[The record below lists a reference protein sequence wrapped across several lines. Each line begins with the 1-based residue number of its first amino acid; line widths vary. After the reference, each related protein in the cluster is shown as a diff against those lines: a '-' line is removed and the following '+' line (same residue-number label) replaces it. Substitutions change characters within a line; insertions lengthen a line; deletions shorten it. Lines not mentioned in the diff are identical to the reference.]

1 MENFNSISP
10 LLFMLLSKNNNN
22 GNNGNSGNNE
32 NKDCYTFYFSFL
44 IILIPIILKLL
55 ENTDFKSLFSRRNN
69 VISMYITSHE
79 VPLVRANVPMIKT
92 VYSESFLSI
101 VYYLNTNN
109 IKVKTK
115 TEILSFSSE
124 LAYSYLDREK
134 GNSYIEAPI
143 GNEEFVIFTNRNGIE
158 IYCKFEDLEVS
169 TDESNDKN
177 KKDINTSKRKKF
189 IITLF
194 IKSKDETKIQIIES
208 FIEKCKNDYTKFMN
222 KKLYE
227 KKPKIF
233 EYTNLEKEDGANIL
247 KFKEHDLINNKDLDK
262 NIFFEGKKNL
272 INYINPFVYNHD
284 LDDDYIS
291 KPEEKYIRC
300 GFTFKAG
307 LLFYG
312 TPGCGKTSTIKA
324 ILNYTK
330 RHAIII
336 NLSKIKTNEEL
347 EAVFRNRTIN
357 GRKIKGK
364 QLCFILEDCDA
375 TENSIIRSRTIINEE
390 SKQTTINNNDS
401 NTELGAL
408 NKLLETVVD
417 SNSKSDSNIKSFL
430 KCDDSVN
437 LSCFLNI
444 LDGII
449 ELHGVMI
456 IMTTNYPERI
466 DDALI
471 RPGRFDFKH
480 EFKKASK
487 KIVIDMLKISNEL
500 SNEEFEVYANDL
512 DIRDYELSPAEVQ
525 SICFKNNNIKDC
537 IDEIN
542 KTVRK

>member
-1 MENFNSISP
+1 MENINSLSP
-10 LLFMLLSKNNNN
+10 LLFMLLSNDNNNQ
-22 GNNGNSGNNE
+22 
-32 NKDCYTFYFSFL
+32 NKDSYMKYLPFL
-44 IILIPIILKLL
+44 IIIIPYILNFIENNNLLRFFKKKNNII
-55 ENTDFKSLFSRRNN
+55 S
-69 VISMYITSHE
+69 IYITSHE
-79 VPLVRANVPMIKT
+79 VLLVRGCMPMTKI
-92 VYSESFLSI
+92 VYSEEFLSI
-101 VYYLNTNN
+101 IYYLNKNN
-109 IKVKTK
+109 IKVKSK
-115 TEILSFSSE
+115 TEVLSFSWESSFN
-124 LAYSYLDREK
+124 YIDREL
-134 GNSYIEAPI
+134 GNSYIKVPL
-143 GNEEFVIFTNRNGIE
+143 GNEEFLIFTDINGIPV
-158 IYCKFEDLEVS
+158 YCKIEDLEIS
-169 TDESNDKN
+169 TEESNDKSN
-177 KKDINTSKRKKF
+177 NDKSKKDINNSKRKKF

-194 IKSKDETKIQIIES
+194 IKSKDETKIQVIES

-227 KKPKIF
+227 KNQYIF
-233 EYTNLEKEDGANIL
+233 EYINIEKEDGISKL
-247 KFKEHDLINNKDLDK
+247 IFKEHELINNKDLNK
-262 NIFFEGKKNL
+262 NIFFEGKNNL
-272 INYINPFVYNHD
+272 INYIKPFVYNSD

-291 KPEEKYIRC
+291 KDEEKYIRC

-307 LLFYG
+307 ILFYG

-347 EAVFRNRTIN
+347 ETVFRNRTIN
-357 GRKIKGK
+357 GRKLKGK

-375 TENSIIRSRTIINEE
+375 TENSIIRSRTIEE
-390 SKQTTINNNDS
+390 KIKQTDINNNNDL
-401 NTELGAL
+401 NNL
-408 NKLLETVVD
+408 NKLLESVID
-417 SNSKSDSNIKSFL
+417 STSKPECDLKSL
-430 KCDDSVN
+430 SKCDDVVN

-456 IMTTNYPERI
+456 IMTSNYPERI

-500 SNEEFEVYANDL
+500 SDEEFEVYENNL

-525 SICFKNNNIKDC
+525 SICFKYNNIKDC

-542 KTVRK
+542 KAVRK

>member
-1 MENFNSISP
+1 MENINSLSP
-10 LLFMLLSKNNNN
+10 LLFMLLSKNNENN
-22 GNNGNSGNNE
+22 
-32 NKDCYTFYFSFL
+32 NKDCYTYYLSFL
-44 IILIPIILKLL
+44 IILIPIISKLL
-55 ENTDFKSLFSRRNN
+55 ENTDLKSLFSRKNN
-69 VISMYITSHE
+69 MISIYITSHE
-79 VPLVRANVPMIKT
+79 VPLLRACVPMIKT
-92 VYSESFLSI
+92 IYSESFLSI
-101 VYYLNTNN
+101 VYYLNTKTNN
-109 IKVKTK
+109 DVKVKTK
-115 TEILSFSSE
+115 TEILSFSSD
-124 LAYSYLDREK
+124 LAYTYAEREK
-134 GNSYIEAPI
+134 GLDSYIQAPL
-143 GNEEFVIFTNRNGIE
+143 GNEEFVIFTNKNGIA

-169 TDESNDKN
+169 TEESNDKN

-194 IKSKDETKIQIIES
+194 IKSKDETKIQVIES

-222 KKLYE
+222 KNLYA
-227 KKPKIF
+227 KNQYIF
-233 EYTNLEKEDGANIL
+233 EYINLEKEDNVPIL

-272 INYINPFVYNHD
+272 INYINPFVYNPD

-291 KPEEKYIRC
+291 KEEEKYIRC

-307 LLFYG
+307 ILFYG

-357 GRKIKGK
+357 GRKLKGK

-390 SKQTTINNNDS
+390 SKQTNINNNDS

-417 SNSKSDSNIKSFL
+417 STSKSDSNLKTFL
-430 KCDDSVN
+430 KCDDAVN

-456 IMTTNYPERI
+456 IMSTNYPERI

-500 SNEEFEVYANDL
+500 SNEEFEAYANDL

-525 SICFKNNNIKDC
+525 SICFKNNNIEDC
-537 IDEIN
+537 INEIN
-542 KTVRK
+542 KAVRK

>member
-1 MENFNSISP
+1 M
-10 LLFMLLSKNNNN
+10 
-22 GNNGNSGNNE
+22 
-32 NKDCYTFYFSFL
+32 
-44 IILIPIILKLL
+44 
-55 ENTDFKSLFSRRNN
+55 
-69 VISMYITSHE
+69 
-79 VPLVRANVPMIKT
+79 
-92 VYSESFLSI
+92 
-101 VYYLNTNN
+101 
-109 IKVKTK
+109 
-115 TEILSFSSE
+115 
-124 LAYSYLDREK
+124 
-134 GNSYIEAPI
+134 
-143 GNEEFVIFTNRNGIE
+143 
-158 IYCKFEDLEVS
+158 
-169 TDESNDKN
+169 
-177 KKDINTSKRKKF
+177 
-189 IITLF
+189 
-194 IKSKDETKIQIIES
+194 
-208 FIEKCKNDYTKFMN
+208 
-222 KKLYE
+222 
-227 KKPKIF
+227 
-233 EYTNLEKEDGANIL
+233 
-247 KFKEHDLINNKDLDK
+247 INNKDLNK
-262 NIFFEGKKNL
+262 NIFFEGKNNL

-291 KPEEKYIRC
+291 KSEEKYIRC

-307 LLFYG
+307 ILFYG

-357 GRKIKGK
+357 GRKLKGK

-375 TENSIIRSRTIINEE
+375 TENSIIRSRTITEE
-390 SKQTTINNNDS
+390 KTKQTDINNDND
-401 NTELGAL
+401 TELGVL
-408 NKLLETVVD
+408 KLLETVVD
-417 SNSKSDSNIKSFL
+417 STSKSDSNLKSYL

-456 IMTTNYPERI
+456 IMSSNYPERI

-480 EFKKASK
+480 EFKKATK
-487 KIVIDMLKISNEL
+487 KIVIDMLKISNGL
-500 SNEEFEVYANDL
+500 TDLEFDVYANEL

-537 IDEIN
+537 IEQIN

>member
-1 MENFNSISP
+1 MENLNSISP
-10 LLFMLLSKNNNN
+10 LLFMLLSKNNNDKN
-22 GNNGNSGNNE
+22 DK
-32 NKDCYTFYFSFL
+32 NKDCYTYYFSFL
-44 IILIPIILKLL
+44 IILIPIISKLL
-55 ENTDFKSLFSRRNN
+55 ENTDFKSLFSRKNN
-69 VISMYITSHE
+69 MISMYITSHE
-79 VPLVRANVPMIKT
+79 VPLVRACAPTIKT

-115 TEILSFSSE
+115 TEILSFSSD
-124 LAYSYLDREK
+124 LAYTYAEREK
-134 GNSYIEAPI
+134 GIDSYIQAPL
-143 GNEEFVIFTNRNGIE
+143 GNEEFVIFTNRNGIPV
-158 IYCKFEDLEVS
+158 YCKFEDLEVS
-169 TDESNDKN
+169 NEENNDKT

-194 IKSKDETKIQIIES
+194 IKSTDETKIQLIES

-227 KKPKIF
+227 KNQYIF
-233 EYTNLEKEDGANIL
+233 EYINLEKEDSVPIL
-247 KFKEHDLINNKDLDK
+247 KFKEHELINNKDLNK
-262 NIFFEGKKNL
+262 NIFFEGKKSL
-272 INYINPFVYNHD
+272 INYINPFVYNPD

-307 LLFYG
+307 ILFYG

-357 GRKIKGK
+357 GRKLKGK

-375 TENSIIRSRTIINEE
+375 TENSIICSRKIIEDK
-390 SKQTTINNNDS
+390 SKQTDVNNNNNND
-401 NTELGAL
+401 TELGAL

-417 SNSKSDSNIKSFL
+417 STSKSDSNLKTFL
-430 KCDDSVN
+430 KCEDSVN

-456 IMTTNYPERI
+456 IMSTNYPERI

-537 IDEIN
+537 INEIN
-542 KTVRK
+542 KTVKK

>member
-1 MENFNSISP
+1 MENINSLSP
-10 LLFMLLSKNNNN
+10 LLFMLLSKNNNDKN
-22 GNNGNSGNNE
+22 DN
-32 NKDCYTFYFSFL
+32 NKDYSTYYLSFL
-44 IILIPIILKLL
+44 IILIPIISKLL
-55 ENTDFKSLFSRRNN
+55 ENTDLKSLFSRKNN
-69 VISMYITSHE
+69 MISIYITSHE
-79 VPLVRANVPMIKT
+79 VPLVRACVPMIKT

-101 VYYLNTNN
+101 VHYLNTNN
-109 IKVKTK
+109 NVKVKTK

-124 LAYSYLDREK
+124 LAYTYEEREK
-134 GNSYIEAPI
+134 KTNYYIEVPL
-143 GNEEFVIFTNRNGIE
+143 GNDEFVIFTNKNGIS

-169 TDESNDKN
+169 TEESNDKN
-177 KKDINTSKRKKF
+177 KKDINISKRKKF

-194 IKSKDETKIQIIES
+194 IKSKDETKIQVIES

-222 KKLYE
+222 KNLYA
-227 KKPKIF
+227 KNQYIF
-233 EYTNLEKEDGANIL
+233 EYINLEKEDNVPIL
-247 KFKEHDLINNKDLDK
+247 KFKEHELINNKDLNK

-272 INYINPFVYNHD
+272 INYIHPFVYNPD

-291 KPEEKYIRC
+291 KEEEKYIRC

-307 LLFYG
+307 ILFYG

-357 GRKIKGK
+357 GRKLKGK

-375 TENSIIRSRTIINEE
+375 TENSIIRSRTIIEE
-390 SKQTTINNNDS
+390 KTKQTNNNND
-401 NTELGAL
+401 TELGAL

-417 SNSKSDSNIKSFL
+417 STSKSDSNLKSFL
-430 KCDDSVN
+430 KCDDAVN

-456 IMTTNYPERI
+456 IMSTNYPERI

-480 EFKKASK
+480 EFKKATK

-512 DIRDYELSPAEVQ
+512 DIHDYELSPAEVQ
-525 SICFKNNNIKDC
+525 SICFKKNSIKDC

-542 KTVRK
+542 KSVRK

>member
-1 MENFNSISP
+1 
-10 LLFMLLSKNNNN
+10 MLLSKNNNDKN
-22 GNNGNSGNNE
+22 DK
-32 NKDCYTFYFSFL
+32 NKDCYTYYFSFL
-44 IILIPIILKLL
+44 IILIPIISKLL
-55 ENTDFKSLFSRRNN
+55 ENTDFKSLFSRKNN
-69 VISMYITSHE
+69 MISMYITSHE
-79 VPLVRANVPMIKT
+79 VPLVRACVPMIKT

-115 TEILSFSSE
+115 TEILSFSSD
-124 LAYSYLDREK
+124 LAYTYAEREK
-134 GNSYIEAPI
+134 GVDSYIQAPL
-143 GNEEFVIFTNRNGIE
+143 GNEEFVIFTNRNGIPV
-158 IYCKFEDLEVS
+158 YCKFEDLEVS
-169 TDESNDKN
+169 NEENNDKS

-194 IKSKDETKIQIIES
+194 IKSTDETKIQLIES

-227 KKPKIF
+227 KNQYIF
-233 EYTNLEKEDGANIL
+233 EYINLEKEDGVPIL
-247 KFKEHDLINNKDLDK
+247 KFKEHELINNKDLNK

-272 INYINPFVYNHD
+272 INYINPFVYNPD

-307 LLFYG
+307 ILFYG

-357 GRKIKGK
+357 GRKLKGK

-417 SNSKSDSNIKSFL
+417 STSKSDSNLKTFL
-430 KCDDSVN
+430 KCEDSVN

-542 KTVRK
+542 KSVRK

>member
-1 MENFNSISP
+1 MENINSLSP

-22 GNNGNSGNNE
+22 E
-32 NKDCYTFYFSFL
+32 NKDSYTYYLSFL

-55 ENTDFKSLFSRRNN
+55 ENYELKEFFSRKNN
-69 VISMYITSHE
+69 IISICITSHE
-79 VPLVRANVPMIKT
+79 VPLVRACVPMIKT

-124 LAYSYLDREK
+124 LAYTYADREK
-134 GNSYIEAPI
+134 GENSYIEIPL
-143 GNEEFVIFTNRNGIE
+143 GNEEFVIFTDKNE
-158 IYCKFEDLEVS
+158 IDVYCKFEDLEVS
-169 TDESNDKN
+169 NEESNDKT

-194 IKSKDETKIQIIES
+194 IKSKDETKIQVIES

-227 KKPKIF
+227 KNQYIF
-233 EYTNLEKEDGANIL
+233 EYMNLEKEDGVPIL
-247 KFKEHDLINNKDLDK
+247 KFKEHELINNKDLNK
-262 NIFFEGKKNL
+262 NIFFEGKNNL
-272 INYINPFVYNHD
+272 INYITPFVYNHD

-291 KPEEKYIRC
+291 KYEEKYIRC

-357 GRKIKGK
+357 GRKLKGK

-375 TENSIIRSRTIINEE
+375 TENSIICSRTIEE
-390 SKQTTINNNDS
+390 KTKQTDVNNND
-401 NTELGAL
+401 TELGVL
-408 NKLLETVVD
+408 KLLETVVD
-417 SNSKSDSNIKSFL
+417 STSKSDSNLKSYL

-456 IMTTNYPERI
+456 IMSSNYPERI

-480 EFKKASK
+480 EFKKATK
-487 KIVIDMLKISNEL
+487 KIVIDMLKISNGL
-500 SNEEFEVYANDL
+500 TDLEFDVYANEL

-537 IDEIN
+537 IEQIN
-542 KTVRK
+542 KAVRK

>member
-1 MENFNSISP
+1 MENINSLSP

-22 GNNGNSGNNE
+22 NNE
-32 NKDCYTFYFSFL
+32 NNNKDYSTYYFSML
-44 IILIPIILKLL
+44 IIVIPIILKLL
-55 ENTDFKSLFSRRNN
+55 ENTDIKSIFSRKHNI
-69 VISMYITSHE
+69 ISFYITSHE
-79 VPLVRANVPMIKT
+79 VPLVRACVPMIKT
-92 VYSESFLSI
+92 VYSEAFLAI
-101 VYYLNTNN
+101 VYYLNINN

-115 TEILSFSSE
+115 TEILSFVSE
-124 LAYSYLDREK
+124 LAYTYNDREK
-134 GNSYIEAPI
+134 GNCYIEAPL
-143 GNEEFVIFTNRNGIE
+143 GNEEFVIFTNKNGIP

-169 TDESNDKN
+169 TDESNDKT
-177 KKDINTSKRKKF
+177 KKDINISKRKKF

-194 IKSKDETKIQIIES
+194 IKSRDETKIQVIES

-227 KKPKIF
+227 KNQYIF
-233 EYTNLEKEDGANIL
+233 EYTNLEKEDGVNIL
-247 KFKEHDLINNKDLDK
+247 KFKEHELINNKDLNK

-272 INYINPFVYNHD
+272 INYINPFVYNYD
-284 LDDDYIS
+284 LDDDFIS
-291 KPEEKYIRC
+291 KEEEKYIRC

-357 GRKIKGK
+357 GRKLKGK

-375 TENSIIRSRTIINEE
+375 TENSIICSRKIIEE
-390 SKQTTINNNDS
+390 KSKHTDVNNNND
-401 NTELGAL
+401 TELGTL

-417 SNSKSDSNIKSFL
+417 STSKSDSNLKSYL
-430 KCDDSVN
+430 KCDDAVN

-456 IMTTNYPERI
+456 IMSSNYPERI

-487 KIVIDMLKISNEL
+487 KIVIDMLKISNGL
-500 SNEEFEVYANDL
+500 TDEEFEVYANDL

-542 KTVRK
+542 KSVRK